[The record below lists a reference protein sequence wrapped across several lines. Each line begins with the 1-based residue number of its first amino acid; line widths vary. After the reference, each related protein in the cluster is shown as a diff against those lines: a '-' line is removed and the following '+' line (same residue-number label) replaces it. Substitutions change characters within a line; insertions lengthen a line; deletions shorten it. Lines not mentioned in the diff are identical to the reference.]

1 MPVFL
6 LSVSLWLLSAP
17 VVQLGTVIVVF
28 VVVSKDTALCGNFL
42 GVFKNTFFKEALES
56 YLGRELA
63 SSQLLVCQQEETCWG
78 GRQLAQ
84 AFPHGRYEL
93 FPLRLGPCIPHPGED
108 GPCCLFHQFSGAWD
122 LL

>member
-6 LSVSLWLLSAP
+6 LSVSLWLLSAL

-56 YLGRELA
+56 YLGRELG
-63 SSQLLVCQQEETCWG
+63 QQPALGVPTG
-78 GRQLAQ
+78 GNMLGRAAACTGFSPWQIR
-84 AFPHGRYEL
+84 AFPSPTGT
-93 FPLRLGPCIPHPGED
+93 LRLVGED
-108 GPCCLFHQFSGAWD
+108 GPCCLVHQFSGAWD
-122 LL
+122 VL